1 MAETLTLI
9 DGKTLSYEGL
19 FEPKEI
25 YTVIDQFFKKHG
37 FDKHEFKNAEQIF
50 EHGKQLEMDLR
61 PYKKLSD
68 YVKVEIKIDIVAR
81 NLKEVEIEKKGIKKK
96 MVSGPIDISF
106 TSYFITDY
114 EGTWEMKPFYYVF
127 RMLVD
132 KYVYKSYMN
141 TAKNELIEITNEIYD
156 ELRSY
161 LNMHKYY

>member
-1 MAETLTLI
+1 MPETLTLI
-9 DGKTLSYEGL
+9 DGKKLSYEGL

-68 YVKVEIKIDIVAR
+68 YVKVEIKIEIVAR

-96 MVSGPIDISF
+96 MMSGPIDISF

-141 TAKNELIEITNEIYD
+141 TAKNELMEVTNEIYD